1 MHGKAEILDHRG
13 QTQQW
18 TWVGKLEEL
27 LSVHGGGGFALP
39 VLDQTSART
48 SEACAPTRPSPVGN
62 VISRSPTSPRAKL
75 SLSSRF
81 MRVNRSLR
89 FFHPSGTFG

>member
-1 MHGKAEILDHRG
+1 MHGKAEIRDHRG

-39 VLDQTSART
+39 VLDPRPLREPP
-48 SEACAPTRPSPVGN
+48 EACAPTRPSPVGN
-62 VISRSPTSPRAKL
+62 VIFRSPTS
-75 SLSSRF
+75 
-81 MRVNRSLR
+81 
-89 FFHPSGTFG
+89 

>member
-39 VLDQTSART
+39 VLDPDL
-48 SEACAPTRPSPVGN
+48 CANLRSVCTNHTIPRRQRHFP
-62 VISRSPTSPRAKL
+62 IS
-75 SLSSRF
+75 
-81 MRVNRSLR
+81 N
-89 FFHPSGTFG
+89 